1 MEKITFDTMPEA
13 LSEILKRI
21 GNLETMVGN
30 MNNHNCVPVV
40 EEVRF
45 NITELWRTRQTLW
58 SRPCRC

>member
-40 EEVRF
+40 ED
-45 NITELWRTRQTLW
+45 NTLLILT
-58 SRPCRC
+58 